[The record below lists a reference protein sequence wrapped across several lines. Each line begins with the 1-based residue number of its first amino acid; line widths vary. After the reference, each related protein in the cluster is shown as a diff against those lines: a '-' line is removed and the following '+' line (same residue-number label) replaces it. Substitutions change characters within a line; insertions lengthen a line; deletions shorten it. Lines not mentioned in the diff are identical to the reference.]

1 MAYKGENTMSYN
13 YRTTQE
19 QNWINIKT
27 ALGKAV
33 TAVKETMYHIGLLKA
48 PEVRIQ
54 TQTLPAL
61 PARISR

>member
-1 MAYKGENTMSYN
+1 MSYN

-27 ALGKAV
+27 TIQKAV
-33 TAVKETMYHIGLLKA
+33 TAVKETMYSYGLLKL

-54 TQTLPAL
+54 AKPLPQLPAK
-61 PARISR
+61 ISR